1 MPEFVYNSLVRR
13 KQELHIMLSQK
24 VLVALA
30 MLFLLVGAVPLHA
43 AAIDSTLY
51 TTYTIATGL
60 TDISLTVCGSLPGS
74 VGCYGSGSLGPFGR
88 VGSMIEGNPAQ
99 NVKNGTVTR
108 YIYVVDVA
116 SGSGEDGVE
125 LYVYKKVD
133 TITGSDDSVTVTLYK
148 TIGLTELTGGNTAT
162 AFLAANTKFLFVG
175 TNQNEN
181 AVSVMKSDLAVSTVS
196 PISSNALSSITANS
210 YGDISLVYGTGE
222 GATFEIITP
231 SGKGEEGGAP
241 ASFLQN
247 TIQGAVPS
255 MLP

>member
-1 MPEFVYNSLVRR
+1 
-13 KQELHIMLSQK
+13 MLFQK
-24 VLVALA
+24 LLVAFATLPL
-30 MLFLLVGAVPLHA
+30 LFGAVPLHA

-51 TTYTIATGL
+51 TYYNIG
-60 TDISLTVCGSLPGS
+60 TDPTLIYLTVCGSLPDS
-74 VGCYGSGSLGPFGR
+74 EGCYGSGSMGPFGR

-99 NVKNGTVTR
+99 NVKAGTVTR

-162 AFLAANTKFLFVG
+162 AFLAANTKFIFVG
-175 TNQNEN
+175 TNQNGN
-181 AVSVMKSDLAVSTVS
+181 VVSVTKSNLDVSTVS
-196 PISSNALSSITANS
+196 ETSEALSSITANS

-222 GATFEIITP
+222 GADFEIITP
-231 SGKGEEGGAP
+231 SGKGGVAGAP